1 MSEAALA
8 AGIAPDRV
16 LLPESVEEVQAVVL
30 EAGEAGTRLL
40 PAGRGTWLGAG
51 GWGVD
56 PGRGDPD
63 GEGQPGGGGEPGS
76 DGRPGGGTDSPRI
89 VSTERLDAVHHYE
102 PADLTLTAGAGIGLD
117 HLARVLEPNGQWL
130 PFDGPACDTGTLGA
144 AVASGV
150 SGPLSA
156 RYGATRDNVLG
167 LEVVTGDGRI
177 LRIGGRVV
185 KNVAGYD
192 LVRLFTGSRGSLGV
206 ITRVSVR
213 LFPRPE
219 SDVTL
224 LFGGD
229 AAGAVAAARRV
240 CTHEVPVAAVEVI
253 EGDEGGVGRA
263 AAVAVRL
270 LGGVDEV
277 DESRARIVA
286 AAGAEPSAALEGGE
300 SRAFHGRRI
309 GWEAGAAVV
318 ARLAALPDR
327 LAETLECARAVAAL
341 AGGATSADAL
351 QGVVRVKGSCPGG
364 DLAALAEGLLRG
376 RREMAA
382 AGGTLTLSQAPA
394 EVAARVGW
402 TGGGGEERGLTSR
415 IKALFDP
422 DSTLAPSCP

>member
-1 MSEAALA
+1 MSEAAPA
-8 AGIAPDRV
+8 AGLASERV
-16 LLPESVEEVQAVVL
+16 VLPESAEEVQAVVL

-56 PGRGDPD
+56 PGD
-63 GEGQPGGGGEPGS
+63 
-76 DGRPGGGTDSPRI
+76 PRI
-89 VSTERLDAVHHYE
+89 VSTERLNAVHHYE

-167 LEVVTGDGRI
+167 LEVVTGDGRV

-213 LFPRPE
+213 LFPRPDA
-219 SDVTL
+219 DVTL

-229 AAGAVAAARRV
+229 TGGAVAAARRV

-277 DESRARIVA
+277 EESRARLA
-286 AAGAEPSAALEGGE
+286 AVLGVEPSAAFERGE
-300 SRAFHGRRI
+300 SRSFHERRI

-327 LAETLECARAVAAL
+327 LAETLERARAIAAL
-341 AGGATSADAL
+341 ADGVTSADAI
-351 QGVVRVKGSCPGG
+351 QGVVRVKGSCGGG
-364 DLAALAEGLLRG
+364 DLVALAEGLLRE
-376 RREMAA
+376 RREMEA
-382 AGGTLTLSQAPA
+382 AGGTLTLTQAPA
-394 EVAARVGW
+394 EVAARVRW
-402 TGGGGEERGLTSR
+402 TGGGGEEEGLTSR
-415 IKALFDP
+415 IKSLFDP
-422 DSTLAPSCP
+422 NSTLVPSCP

>member
-402 TGGGGEERGLTSR
+402 TGGGGEEGGLTSR

>member
-8 AGIAPDRV
+8 AGLAPRAV
-16 LLPESVEEVQAVVL
+16 VLPESTEEVREIVRAAN
-30 EAGEAGTRLL
+30 EAETHLL
-40 PAGRGTWLGAG
+40 PAGRGTWLVAG
-51 GWGVD
+51 GWG
-56 PGRGDPD
+56 GAD
-63 GEGQPGGGGEPGS
+63 G
-76 DGRPGGGTDSPRI
+76 PRI

-102 PADLTLTAGAGIGLD
+102 PADLTLTAGAGVGMD

-144 AVASGV
+144 AVACGA
-150 SGPLSA
+150 SGPLGT

-192 LVRLFTGSRGSLGV
+192 LVRLFTGSRGSLGI

-219 SDVTL
+219 ADVTL

-229 AAGAVAAARRV
+229 AASTVAVARKV
-240 CTHEVPVAAVEVI
+240 CTHGVPAAAVEVI
-253 EGDEGGVGRA
+253 EGDEGGLGHA

-270 LGGVDEV
+270 LGGAGEV
-277 DESRARIVA
+277 EEGCTRIVA
-286 AAGAEPSAALEGGE
+286 AVGAEPAAALQGEE
-300 SRAFHGRRI
+300 SRAFHERRI
-309 GWEAGAAVV
+309 GWETGAALVV
-318 ARLAALPDR
+318 RLSALPDR
-327 LAETLECARAVAAL
+327 LAETMERARAVAAL
-341 AGGATSADAL
+341 ADGATCADAV
-351 QGVVRVKGSCPGG
+351 QGVARVKGSCRDG
-364 DLAALAEGLLRG
+364 DLAALAEGLCRA
-376 RREMAA
+376 RREMEAV
-382 AGGTLTLSQAPA
+382 GGTLTLSQAPA

-402 TGGGGEERGLTSR
+402 MGGGGEAAGLTAR

-422 DSTLAPSCP
+422 NSTLAASCP

>member
-1 MSEAALA
+1 MSEAAPA
-8 AGIAPDRV
+8 AGLEPDRV
-16 LLPESVEEVQAVVL
+16 VLPESVEEVQAVVL

-56 PGRGDPD
+56 PGTRS
-63 GEGQPGGGGEPGS
+63 EPGGGGEAG
-76 DGRPGGGTDSPRI
+76 GRSESGGGTDSPRI

-156 RYGATRDNVLG
+156 RYGAARDNVLG

-213 LFPRPE
+213 LFPRPDA
-219 SDVTL
+219 DVTL

-286 AAGAEPSAALEGGE
+286 AAGADPSAALEGGE
-300 SRAFHGRRI
+300 SRAFHERRI
-309 GWEAGAAVV
+309 GWEAGAGVV

-327 LAETLECARAVAAL
+327 LAETLECARAVAAQT
-341 AGGATSADAL
+341 GGATSADAI
-351 QGVVRVKGSCPGG
+351 QGVVRVKGSCGEG

-402 TGGGGEERGLTSR
+402 TGGGGEEGGLTSR
-415 IKALFDP
+415 IKSLFDP